1 MFHNKSPTKHFGDT
15 PVYVWMF
22 TMCRYKKKILSTYF
36 TMLNLFLKIMI
47 GPFVVELWLNNVL

>member
-22 TMCRYKKKILSTYF
+22 TMCRYKKKNIKY
-36 TMLNLFLKIMI
+36 LFYNAK
-47 GPFVVELWLNNVL
+47 FVFKDYDRSFCS